1 MKIHDSRIFRG
12 RTCIYGFYYAS
23 SQNIGLDYVW
33 SFIVIHINIGLNFD
47 MNSNVNLH
55 DAVILHSPDSIHGK
69 FPAAPRSVISVLHV
83 VTRGAFVSNMM

>member
-12 RTCIYGFYYAS
+12 RTCIYGFYYAFT
-23 SQNIGLDYVW
+23 NIGLDYVW
-33 SFIVIHINIGLNFD
+33 SFIVIHINIRLNFD

-69 FPAAPRSVISVLHV
+69 FPVAPRSVISFLPV
-83 VTRGAFVSNMM
+83 VTLGAFLSNMM